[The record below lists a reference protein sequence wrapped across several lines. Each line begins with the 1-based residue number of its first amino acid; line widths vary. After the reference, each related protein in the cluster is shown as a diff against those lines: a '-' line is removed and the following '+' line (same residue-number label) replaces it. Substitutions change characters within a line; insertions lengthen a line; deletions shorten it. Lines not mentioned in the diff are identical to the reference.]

1 MKKKY
6 IWITF
11 FYLACAAFGFFG
23 AYFGLFDIFFADLS
37 LLNIGAFC
45 LLFLIS
51 LFLIINIHE
60 FGHFVFGK
68 LLGYQLLMYQIG
80 ILNFTYENGKM
91 KFSFKKT
98 KGFDGFCAMIPSE
111 GTNAFDKKHL
121 LFYAGG
127 IIFNIVT
134 GVVAL
139 VIAPQL
145 TNFYIRNFNYLFGFI
160 SIILAFINLV
170 PFKTSG
176 NQYTD
181 GKYII
186 GIISGNQQVRGLLAL
201 QNVMTQLAG
210 GIRPKQLNFDQNELG
225 QFEDP
230 TLDFLQYFQALDQ
243 GNDSLAKTQI
253 EKIISKL
260 DDVSSIALPGYY
272 YEIITAGILF
282 GQPDWVETYYPKAE
296 KMLNLDRD
304 LNGERVKAYYAW
316 YKDNISKAK
325 QHIKQAKAVA
335 DKFPFRGQAQM
346 ELSLINQLEAKIE
359 QLSPS
364 AQ

>member
-1 MKKKY
+1 MKKKF
-6 IWITF
+6 IWKTL
-11 FYLACAAFGFFG
+11 FYLVCAAFGFFG

-68 LLGYQLLMYQIG
+68 WLGYQLLMYQIG

-316 YKDNISKAK
+316 YKDNISQAK

-359 QLSPS
+359 QFSNS